1 MRTQEPTPVPSS
13 LRQILDRIARPL
25 DIIRQRDPSA
35 FPIVKNLGA
44 YVSTQVIQALSEKV
58 QSPGIEARL
67 LTLREIFRDEKPGW
81 TQEEYHS
88 RLSQAHTI
96 LSDLYRMIEGTPP
109 KYAEDG
115 QQGLEG
121 APHPNQASSPPQ
133 DSHIHSGDVPDQWAE
148 KPLWTLPIQY
158 AKGVG
163 PKRAPLLEKLGLH
176 TLEDAMWYVPWRY
189 EDRSQII
196 AIQQLVPGTMATI
209 MGVIHSA
216 RLRYTRRRGMTLFT
230 MDVRDETGQLEIVFF
245 NQPYLEQI
253 LTKGG
258 TVILSGMVA
267 VSTRKQIWQMKS
279 PQYEVLDDEEE
290 ELLHVGRIIPI
301 YHETRGITS
310 RHLRRIIKGL
320 LSQYLTALEEPL
332 PLEIRQKHQ
341 LWTIQ
346 AAVQEVHFPETSH
359 SIESLNTWGTQ
370 AHRRL
375 AFEECFLLQI
385 ALALRQRLN
394 QGGENGVQFQDAQLM
409 IDHLRGQLP
418 YQLTAAQL
426 RVIDDIRRDM
436 MSPKVMNRLIQGDV
450 GSGKTVVALHAM
462 VMACGSG
469 YQAVLMAPTEIL
481 AEQHYLSMKE
491 IFDRLGLKVRLV
503 KGGPATKEKARILQ
517 HIKAGDIHVVIGT
530 HALLQQNVAFAKLGM
545 VVVDEQHKFGVLQR
559 AALRDKGGQPDVL
572 VMTATPIP
580 RTLAMT
586 AYGDLHVSVIDQLPP
601 GRKPIQTLLFR
612 RGERKRAYAQVRE
625 QITAGRQ
632 AYVVY
637 PLVEESE
644 KIDLEAA
651 MQAAERLQTEEFPA
665 SRVGLLHGRMKSE
678 EKAQTMKTFKEK
690 GIDILVATTVIE
702 VGLDVPNATVM
713 VIEHAERFGLAQL
726 HQLRGRVGR
735 GPDESFCLLVSS
747 AVRSAATKEKIGMMG
762 KEGAKQVGSSL
773 PLPMETKSYPTLER
787 PMPTATQSAQQR
799 LQAMAT
805 CADGFTIA
813 EEDLRIR
820 GPGEFLGV
828 RQSGTPEFRVVD
840 LIRDGK
846 ILEEARQEA
855 FALIERD
862 PELAHPDHQ
871 VLKVAMLRRW
881 QKKFDLGTVG

>member
-1 MRTQEPTPVPSS
+1 
-13 LRQILDRIARPL
+13 
-25 DIIRQRDPSA
+25 
-35 FPIVKNLGA
+35 
-44 YVSTQVIQALSEKV
+44 
-58 QSPGIEARL
+58 
-67 LTLREIFRDEKPGW
+67 
-81 TQEEYHS
+81 
-88 RLSQAHTI
+88 
-96 LSDLYRMIEGTPP
+96 
-109 KYAEDG
+109 
-115 QQGLEG
+115 
-121 APHPNQASSPPQ
+121 
-133 DSHIHSGDVPDQWAE
+133 
-148 KPLWTLPIQY
+148 
-158 AKGVG
+158 
-163 PKRAPLLEKLGLH
+163 
-176 TLEDAMWYVPWRY
+176 
-189 EDRSQII
+189 
-196 AIQQLVPGTMATI
+196 
-209 MGVIHSA
+209 
-216 RLRYTRRRGMTLFT
+216 MTLFT
-230 MDVRDETGQLEIVFF
+230 MDVRDETGHLEVVFF

-253 LTKGG
+253 LQKGG
-258 TVILSGMVA
+258 KVILSGMMA
-267 VSTRKQIWQMKS
+267 YSSRKLMWQMKS
-279 PQYEVLDDEEE
+279 PQYEVLDEEE
-290 ELLHVGRIIPI
+290 EDLLHVGRIIPI

-320 LSQYLTALEEPL
+320 LSQYLIGLEEPL
-332 PLEIRQKHQ
+332 PLEIRQKHH

-346 AAVQEVHFPETSH
+346 ASVQEVHFPESSH
-359 SIESLNTWGTQ
+359 PLESLNTWGTQ

-394 QGGENGVQFQDAQLM
+394 QGGETGIQFQDTQFL
-409 IDHLRGQLP
+409 IDKLRGQLS

-426 RVIDDIRRDM
+426 RVIGDIRRDM
-436 MSPKVMNRLIQGDV
+436 MSPKTMNRLIQGDV

-462 VMACGSG
+462 VMACGTG

-491 IFDRLGLKVRLV
+491 LLETLGLKIVLV
-503 KGGPATKEKARILQ
+503 KGGPSTKEKVGIRQ
-517 HIKAGDIHVVIGT
+517 QIKAGDFQVVIGT
-530 HALLQQNVAFAKLGM
+530 HALLQQQVEFAKLGI

-559 AALRDKGGQPDVL
+559 ATLRDKGGQPDVL

-601 GRKPIQTLLFR
+601 GRKAIQTLLFR
-612 RGERKRAYAQVRE
+612 RGERKRAYAQIRE
-625 QITAGRQ
+625 QISAGRQ

-644 KIDLEAA
+644 KMDLEAA
-651 MQAAERLQTEEFPA
+651 MQAAERLQTEEFPTY
-665 SRVGLLHGRMKSE
+665 RVGLLHGRMKSE

-735 GPDESFCLLVSS
+735 GQEDSFCLLVSS
-747 AVRSAATKEKIGMMG
+747 AVRSSSAKEKA
-762 KEGAKQVGSSL
+762 EGLGGQGPKSGVPSL
-773 PLPMETKSYPTLER
+773 PLPMESKPFPTLER
-787 PMPTATQSAQQR
+787 PVPTATQSSQQR

-805 CADGFTIA
+805 CADGFAIA

-846 ILEEARQEA
+846 ILEEARHEA

-862 PELAHPDHQ
+862 PELTHPDHQ
-871 VLKVAMLRRW
+871 VLKAAMLRRW
-881 QKKFDLGTVG
+881 QEKFDLGTVG